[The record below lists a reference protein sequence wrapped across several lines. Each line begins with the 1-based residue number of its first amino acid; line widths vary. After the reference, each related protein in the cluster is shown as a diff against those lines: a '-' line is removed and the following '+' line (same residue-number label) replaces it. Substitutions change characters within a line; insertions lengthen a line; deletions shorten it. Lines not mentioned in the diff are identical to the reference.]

1 MRAGLVL
8 VAGLFAL
15 AAPMSVCASEVS
27 APPQAARTACA
38 GEPGAGI
45 DLRAR
50 LVNLIDSG
58 PTARAII
65 DLAVRADVNL
75 PAGRIHGRLRRV
87 TDDGMVLD
95 LSQRAVSI
103 PRGTRIFLRYDLDL
117 SPGEDYQLTFT
128 LADPD
133 RPDGRPLSS
142 TTVNINLDPAR
153 KPQALETRLQYQA
166 RMQGR

>member
-8 VAGLFAL
+8 VVGLFAL
-15 AAPMSVCASEVS
+15 AAPMSVCAGEVS
-27 APPQAARTACA
+27 APLQAACA

-50 LVNLIDSG
+50 LVNLNDSG
-58 PTARAII
+58 PTVRATI
-65 DLAVRADVNL
+65 DLAVRPDIDL
-75 PAGRIHGRLRRV
+75 PAGRIHARVRRV
-87 TDDGMVLD
+87 SDDGMILD
-95 LSQRAVSI
+95 LWPRAVSI
-103 PRGTRIFLRYDLDL
+103 PRGTRIYLRYDLDL

-133 RPDGRPLSS
+133 RPDERPLSS
-142 TTVNINLDPAR
+142 TTVSINLDPAR
-153 KPQALETRLQYQA
+153 KPQALETRLQFRA